1 MDRSGDGTIEL
12 KELRDGFDSVFDN
25 DIIDKIIEDHYR
37 KKKEDINQKSNGK
50 KDDKLE
56 ETEIDYLE
64 DYVAELEDLK
74 KRSNQGE

>member
-37 KKKEDINQKSNGK
+37 KKKEDTKQISNGK

-74 KRSNQGE
+74 KRA